1 MKKILSVIIILF
13 LTGALFGQTAEEII
27 KRMESNQIKDTAYS
41 EGKII
46 VKDRFGEKITSFNS
60 WTKGEELS
68 LIEFTSRAERGQKIL
83 RTEDVI
89 YVFFP
94 DAEEVMP
101 IGGAALRDSV
111 VGSDLSY
118 EDMTGDKGLLDSYD
132 VALLGS
138 EAIDGHDCF
147 HITMKAKSPTVP
159 YPKQDV
165 WVDKKIYA
173 WRLVRKY
180 SLSDRLIKEIKINTI
195 ENIEGSYIPMD
206 MTIQDKLKKNSSTR
220 FIIEKIQFNIKID
233 ESFFSLEE
241 LY

>member
-1 MKKILSVIIILF
+1 MKRIFIALIIISMA
-13 LTGALFGQTAEEII
+13 GSLFGQTAEEII
-27 KRMESNQIKDTAYS
+27 RRMEANQIKDTAYS

-46 VKDRFGEKITSFNS
+46 VNDRFGEKVTTFNS
-60 WTKGEELS
+60 WSKGEELS

-132 VALLGS
+132 VELLGS
-138 EAIDGHDCF
+138 EKIDGHDCF
-147 HITMKAKSPTVP
+147 HIRMEANSPTVP

-165 WVDKKIYA
+165 WVDKEIYA
-173 WRLVRKY
+173 WRLVQKF
-180 SLSDRLIKEIKINTI
+180 SLSDRLIKEIRINKI
-195 ENIEGSYIPMD
+195 ENIEGSYIPMEL
-206 MTIQDKLKKNSSTR
+206 TIEDKLKKNSTTE

-233 ESFFSLEE
+233 ENFFSLEE